1 MVKKYIKKAAKKGVK
16 ILKKKGGYSYTAK
29 PKPKSKVKSTDTK
42 IKEMQ
47 KEIRRI
53 NAKRKLM
60 KRLGLE
66 EYLTG
71 GEPARYEL
79 VKKRG
84 YPDEYQLKPEFGGPA
99 IKPKPKSKVKS
110 TNTKTKKMQKAEYI
124 LKKPLN
130 ELKKMGIDFGL
141 VKRKPKG
148 KPKSLKSATGSKA
161 VVQDISMSKLL
172 NAQDKIRAAAKKAG
186 QMVAIYR
193 KNNPNNPN
201 VKIYNQYMAKKKGK
215 K

>member
-16 ILKKKGGYSYTAK
+16 ILKKKGGYSYTVK

-47 KEIRRI
+47 KEIRAI
-53 NAKRKLM
+53 NRKRKLM

-71 GEPARYEL
+71 GEPARYAL
-79 VKKRG
+79 NKKTG
-84 YPDEYQLKPEFGGPA
+84 EYQLKPEFSKPK
-99 IKPKPKSKVKS
+99 IKPK
-110 TNTKTKKMQKAEYI
+110 A
-124 LKKPLN
+124 
-130 ELKKMGIDFGL
+130 
-141 VKRKPKG
+141 

-201 VKIYNQYMAKKKGK
+201 VKIYNQYMAKKKEK

>member
-42 IKEMQ
+42 
-47 KEIRRI
+47 
-53 NAKRKLM
+53 
-60 KRLGLE
+60 
-66 EYLTG
+66 
-71 GEPARYEL
+71 
-79 VKKRG
+79 
-84 YPDEYQLKPEFGGPA
+84 
-99 IKPKPKSKVKS
+99 
-110 TNTKTKKMQKAEYI
+110 TKKMQKAEYI
-124 LKKPLN
+124 LK
-130 ELKKMGIDFGL
+130 FGL
-141 VKRKPKG
+141 VKTKPKG

-201 VKIYNQYMAKKKGK
+201 VKIYNQYMAKKKEK

>member
-47 KEIRRI
+47 KEIRAI
-53 NAKRKLM
+53 NRKRKLM

-71 GEPARYEL
+71 GEPARYAL
-79 VKKRG
+79 NKKTG
-84 YPDEYQLKPEFGGPA
+84 EYQRKPEFS
-99 IKPKPKSKVKS
+99 KPKPKSKVKS
-110 TNTKTKKMQKAEYI
+110 TDTKTKKMQKAEYI
-124 LKKPLN
+124 LK
-130 ELKKMGIDFGL
+130 FGL
-141 VKRKPKG
+141 VKTKPKG

-201 VKIYNQYMAKKKGK
+201 VKIYNQYMAKKKEK

>member
-47 KEIRRI
+47 KEIRVI
-53 NAKRKLM
+53 NRKRKLL
-60 KRLGLE
+60 KDLGLE
-66 EYLTG
+66 EYLKPDPINIPRYALNKKTG
-71 GEPARYEL
+71 
-79 VKKRG
+79 
-84 YPDEYQLKPEFGGPA
+84 EYQLKPEFS
-99 IKPKPKSKVKS
+99 KPKPKSKVKS
-110 TNTKTKKMQKAEYI
+110 TDTKTKKMQKAEYI
-124 LKKPLN
+124 LK
-130 ELKKMGIDFGL
+130 FGL
-141 VKRKPKG
+141 VKTKPKG

-201 VKIYNQYMAKKKGK
+201 VKIYNQYMAKKKEK

>member
-47 KEIRRI
+47 KEIRAI
-53 NAKRKLM
+53 NRKRKLM

-79 VKKRG
+79 NKKTG
-84 YPDEYQLKPEFGGPA
+84 EYQLKPEFGGPA
-99 IKPKPKSKVKS
+99 IKPK
-110 TNTKTKKMQKAEYI
+110 A
-124 LKKPLN
+124 
-130 ELKKMGIDFGL
+130 
-141 VKRKPKG
+141 KPKA

-161 VVQDISMSKLL
+161 VVQSISMSK
-172 NAQDKIRAAAKKAG
+172 
-186 QMVAIYR
+186 
-193 KNNPNNPN
+193 
-201 VKIYNQYMAKKKGK
+201 
-215 K
+215 

>member
-42 IKEMQ
+42 
-47 KEIRRI
+47 
-53 NAKRKLM
+53 
-60 KRLGLE
+60 
-66 EYLTG
+66 
-71 GEPARYEL
+71 
-79 VKKRG
+79 
-84 YPDEYQLKPEFGGPA
+84 
-99 IKPKPKSKVKS
+99 
-110 TNTKTKKMQKAEYI
+110 TKKMQKAEYI
-124 LKKPLN
+124 LK
-130 ELKKMGIDFGL
+130 FGL
-141 VKRKPKG
+141 VKTKPKG
-148 KPKSLKSATGSKA
+148 KPKILKSATGSKA

-201 VKIYNQYMAKKKGK
+201 NL
-215 K
+215 

>member
-29 PKPKSKVKSTDTK
+29 PKPKSKVK
-42 IKEMQ
+42 
-47 KEIRRI
+47 
-53 NAKRKLM
+53 
-60 KRLGLE
+60 
-66 EYLTG
+66 
-71 GEPARYEL
+71 
-79 VKKRG
+79 
-84 YPDEYQLKPEFGGPA
+84 
-99 IKPKPKSKVKS
+99 VKS
-110 TNTKTKKMQKAEYI
+110 TVTKTKEKVI
-124 LKKPLN
+124 KKDIN
-130 ELKKMGIDFGL
+130 
-141 VKRKPKG
+141 VSKPKT
-148 KPKSLKSATGSKA
+148 KILKSATGSKA

-201 VKIYNQYMAKKKGK
+201 VKIYNQYMAKKKEK

>member
-42 IKEMQ
+42 
-47 KEIRRI
+47 
-53 NAKRKLM
+53 
-60 KRLGLE
+60 
-66 EYLTG
+66 
-71 GEPARYEL
+71 
-79 VKKRG
+79 
-84 YPDEYQLKPEFGGPA
+84 
-99 IKPKPKSKVKS
+99 
-110 TNTKTKKMQKAEYI
+110 TKKMQKAEYI
-124 LKKPLN
+124 LK
-130 ELKKMGIDFGL
+130 FGL
-141 VKRKPKG
+141 VKTKPKG

-193 KNNPNNPN
+193 KNNPNNPS

>member
-47 KEIRRI
+47 KEIRAI
-53 NAKRKLM
+53 NRKRKLM

-79 VKKRG
+79 NKKTG
-84 YPDEYQLKPEFGGPA
+84 EYQLKPEFGGPA
-99 IKPKPKSKVKS
+99 IKPK
-110 TNTKTKKMQKAEYI
+110 A
-124 LKKPLN
+124 
-130 ELKKMGIDFGL
+130 
-141 VKRKPKG
+141 KPKA

-161 VVQDISMSKLL
+161 VVQSISMSKLL

>member
-42 IKEMQ
+42 TKKMQ
-47 KEIRRI
+47 KEIRVI
-53 NAKRKLM
+53 NRKRKLL
-60 KRLGLE
+60 KDLGLE
-66 EYLTG
+66 EYLKPDPINIPRYALNKKTG
-71 GEPARYEL
+71 
-79 VKKRG
+79 
-84 YPDEYQLKPEFGGPA
+84 EYQLKPEFSKPK
-99 IKPKPKSKVKS
+99 IKPK
-110 TNTKTKKMQKAEYI
+110 A
-124 LKKPLN
+124 
-130 ELKKMGIDFGL
+130 
-141 VKRKPKG
+141 

-201 VKIYNQYMAKKKGK
+201 VKIYNQYMAKKKEK